1 MYSHRDNKTSTLTKK
16 IIKCQCCVF
25 LSCNLCHVIGSIQR
39 VSKALFFMD
48 SQQLDHFVQDFYDL
62 CESGEPADD
71 ESMDMTIPQW
81 LISHTPKR
89 RKKH

>member
-1 MYSHRDNKTSTLTKK
+1 M
-16 IIKCQCCVF
+16 C
-25 LSCNLCHVIGSIQR
+25 
-39 VSKALFFMD
+39 KALFFMD
-48 SQQLDHFVQDFYDL
+48 SQQMDHFVQDFYDL
-62 CESGEPADD
+62 WESGEPADD